1 MDYLYHIQ
9 HNNMKGDILYPLNML
24 REVYPEVYEQQVKK
38 YAGREQLLKH
48 RIPILNCLWNDVL
61 HFSAVN
67 PVEIKKSLMEAGDKS
82 EFKKSFY
89 RFDPKLLEP
98 ENTVIFLYTHTNVKD
113 KLDEE
118 NFILYNPDKIS
129 EYSLM
134 PQATKDYYKEMIS
147 EDKRPLLYHRIPHIL
162 YKGVLNTAMVEIVSI

>member
-9 HNNMKGDILYPLNML
+9 HNNMKGDILYPLNKL
-24 REVYPEVYEQQVKK
+24 RDVYPEVYELQVKK

-67 PVEIKKSLMEAGDKS
+67 PVEIKKSLMDAGDKS

-89 RFDPKLLEP
+89 RFDPKLLES
-98 ENTVIFLYTHTNVKD
+98 ENTVVYLYTHTYVKD
-113 KLDEE
+113 KLNEG
-118 NFILYNPDKIS
+118 NFIPYNPDEIS
-129 EYSLM
+129 KYSIM
-134 PQATKDYYKEMIS
+134 PQATNEY
-147 EDKRPLLYHRIPHIL
+147 
-162 YKGVLNTAMVEIVSI
+162 